1 MSSWG
6 LPVRTVPD
14 SLLGQW
20 AAEILQQAV
29 ARAVQLAECR
39 RVPPNPAGR
48 LAGFGAGPMPQGAAA
63 PQSV

>member
-14 SLLGQW
+14 SLLGQR
-20 AAEILQQAV
+20 AVEILRQAV
-29 ARAVQLAECR
+29 ARAALRAEYR
-39 RVPPNPAGR
+39 RVSPNPAATV
-48 LAGFGAGPMPQGAAA
+48 AGFGAGPTPQGAAA